1 MERGR
6 YGGRLISLTLSMCN
20 TLTDAE
26 LSRVLRSLSE
36 AATASADGVGH
47 QLRTLELRGCSAL
60 ANPSIVGNALHAVT
74 LAGCVKLEV
83 RMRARGALLGVLL
96 SAPPP
101 RPRPHPPVLA
111 CLPCRPPCRC
121 LLRMSHTQDRAV
133 TSMVQSCKSLAVL
146 DLSGCT
152 SLREPALGGALPLER
167 IVLTGTSLGTGQ
179 LLTDEHTIIVR

>member
-1 MERGR
+1 VQLQNRIAAWRAGPPPPLVSLAGMERGR

-101 RPRPHPPVLA
+101 APAPTPRCSPAYHVAPPAAASCA
-111 CLPCRPPCRC
+111 C
-121 LLRMSHTQDRAV
+121 
-133 TSMVQSCKSLAVL
+133 
-146 DLSGCT
+146 
-152 SLREPALGGALPLER
+152 R
-167 IVLTGTSLGTGQ
+167 IRRTEL
-179 LLTDEHTIIVR
+179 